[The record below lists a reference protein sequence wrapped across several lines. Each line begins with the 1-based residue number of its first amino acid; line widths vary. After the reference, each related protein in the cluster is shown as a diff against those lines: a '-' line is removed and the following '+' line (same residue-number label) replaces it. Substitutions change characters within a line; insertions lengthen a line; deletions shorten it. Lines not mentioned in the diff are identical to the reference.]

1 MIDKEVLI
9 KTTNCIKSADPNCPK
24 PPTEEKSKTQIYEWI
39 IDNLQNYYNFLC
51 IT

>member
-24 PPTEEKSKTQIYEWI
+24 PPTEEKSKTSQYHAK
-39 IDNLQNYYNFLC
+39 NLYASLKKKSNL
-51 IT
+51 